1 MINQTRARLALLPL
15 FFYVVAA
22 LFITWPAVTQLTT
35 HAIGGG
41 FSDQFEN
48 VRMIWYV
55 RYALAHGLSPFYHS
69 LLGWPT
75 GFFNAPQ
82 WSEPLTYLPAVPL
95 AYLTSD
101 LIAYNLYMLAQIV
114 LAGWAAFY
122 LIWRLAERRAFYP
135 ALLGGLIYMSY
146 PAVQGHLAGG
156 HSGVLTLWP
165 LPLYALALWQVVR
178 ANGGRRWIIFG
189 ALMAACEALGN
200 GVQMVFTLFPLTL
213 FFLGWHLVAARDL
226 LSRRTLLRLIA
237 MAALTALLLAPFFAP
252 LAAELLKPVRTA
264 DFDQGGWVQYST
276 DLLGFVAPAP
286 FTPWWG
292 KLAPRYTLTVLGTN
306 QVEGSAYLGVVV
318 VALCLVGWWLARR
331 KRAWPL
337 GPARLWLVVLLGC
350 MVFSLG
356 PVLKVN
362 EYPVEYRLGVDVRSN
377 ILLPY
382 APFQKLP
389 LISSTRTPGRYN
401 LTTGLALAILAAG
414 AAMLVLGRVRR
425 ASGRVLL
432 MGALSLLILLDYQ
445 NSLPFWTVLDHTPT
459 FLADLRGDTAVRAV
473 FDIPWGSGRTAQEA
487 LHYQI
492 QHEKPLIAGHVV
504 RRTPIDPNKLDFVEG
519 LLTGA
524 GRDTPLSAAQVF
536 GLLRAVGVD
545 AVIDHYPNG
554 VPNLAI
560 RDLLG
565 APRAADDR
573 AAWYSIPAT
582 SEDAPPLVVLR
593 QPNNDLLTYTAQDS
607 YAVVERSAQPPALVR
622 LPRGYTRFYAWDGAI
637 TAVRRANTEG
647 AAIEFE
653 RGLTLCAWE
662 VVANGRAVNILQN
675 WEAGKSLTGDIHLF
689 VHLIDAAGN
698 LAAQQDFGI
707 DRAVWKAG
715 ARVSQAITLP
725 DVPPGTYSI
734 FTGLYDY
741 PGMDRIA
748 VRTTVRG
755 ASNGL
760 AYLGEITIE

>member
-15 FFYVVAA
+15 CFYIAAA

-95 AYLTSD
+95 AYLSSD
-101 LIAYNLYMLAQIV
+101 LTAYNLYMLAQII

-122 LIWRLAERRAFYP
+122 LIWQLTERRAFLP

-165 LPLYALALWQVVR
+165 LPLYALALWQIVR

-213 FFLGWHLVAARDL
+213 FFLGWHLVAARGL
-226 LSRRTLLRLIA
+226 LSRQTLLRLTA
-237 MAALTALLLAPFFAP
+237 MAALTVLLLAPFFAP

-264 DFDQGGWVQYST
+264 DFEQGGWVQYSA
-276 DLLGFVAPAP
+276 DLLGFAAPAP

-292 KLAPRYTLTVLGTN
+292 AFAPGYSATVLGTN
-306 QVEGSAYLGVVV
+306 MVEGSAYLGVLV
-318 VALCLVGWWLARR
+318 VALCLVGWRLARR
-331 KRAWPL
+331 NRAWPL
-337 GPARLWLVVLLGC
+337 GPARLWLAVLLGC

-356 PVLKVN
+356 PLLKVN
-362 EYPVEYRLGVDVRSN
+362 EYPVEYRLGADVRSN

-382 APFQKLP
+382 AAVQSLP

-401 LTTGLALAILAAG
+401 LTAGLALAVLAAG
-414 AAMLVLGRVRR
+414 AAMLILEQIRR
-425 ASGRVLL
+425 SGGRVLL
-432 MGALSLLILLDYQ
+432 TGALAVLILLDYQ
-445 NSLPFWTVLDHTPT
+445 NSFPFWTTLDRTPE
-459 FLADLRGDTAVRAV
+459 FLADLRDDTTVRAV
-473 FDIPWGSGRTAQEA
+473 FDIPWNSSRTAQEA
-487 LHYQI
+487 LHYQTR
-492 QHEKPLIAGHVV
+492 HEKPLIAGHVV
-504 RRTPIDPNKLDFVEG
+504 RRTPVDPNKLDFLEG

-524 GRDTPLSAAQVF
+524 GHDTPLTDAQVF
-536 GLLRAVGVD
+536 TLLRGAGVD
-545 AVIDHYPNG
+545 AVIDHYLND
-554 VPNLAI
+554 VPYARLSVT
-560 RDLLG
+560 
-565 APRAADDR
+565 PRGTDAQ
-573 AAWYSIPAT
+573 AAWYEIPAA
-582 SEDAPPLVVLR
+582 SEATPALVVLR
-593 QPNNDLLTYTAQDS
+593 QPNNDLLTYNAQDS
-607 YAVVERSAQPPALVR
+607 YAVVERKDQPPTLVH
-622 LPRGYTRFYAWDGAI
+622 LPPGYARFYAWDGAI
-637 TAVRRANTEG
+637 TAVRRANIA
-647 AAIEFE
+647 AAIIEFG
-653 RGLTLCAWE
+653 RGQTLRAWE
-662 VVANGRAVNILQN
+662 VAVKGRAVNILQN
-675 WEAGKSLTGDIHLF
+675 WEAGKPLTGDIHLF
-689 VHLIDAAGN
+689 IHLIDASGK
-698 LAAQQDFGI
+698 LVAQRDYPI
-707 DRAVWKAG
+707 ETAVWKAG
-715 ARVSQAITLP
+715 ARISQAITLP

-741 PGMDRIA
+741 PGMERLE
-748 VRTTVRG
+748 VRTPGCG
-755 ASNGL
+755 ASDGL
-760 AYLGEITIE
+760 AYLGEVTVD